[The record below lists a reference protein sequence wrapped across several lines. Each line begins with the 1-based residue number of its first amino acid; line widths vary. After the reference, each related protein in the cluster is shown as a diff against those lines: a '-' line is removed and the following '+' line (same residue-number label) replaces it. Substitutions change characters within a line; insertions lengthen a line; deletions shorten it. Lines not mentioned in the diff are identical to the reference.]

1 MADGK
6 KNEKEKGLG
15 LSSPFKGTLSMIPLD
30 PSFKVP
36 APHNDTELVVQPLTQ
51 VFESHSISKLGQG
64 TWHFPPASNSHWW
77 RVFTAGLCAHEQR
90 GCLGF
95 LKDSGTEGR

>member
-36 APHNDTELVVQPLTQ
+36 TPHNDTELVVQPLTQ
-51 VFESHSISKLGQG
+51 VFESHSISKLWQHLSPKDKGLG
-64 TWHFPPASNSHWW
+64 ISHWLL
-77 RVFTAGLCAHEQR
+77 TPIGGGSLDCPEA
-90 GCLGF
+90 
-95 LKDSGTEGR
+95 